1 MPIVSSHRFAVS
13 PSGAS
18 SEPNQ
23 SEANAPPP
31 VKGNA
36 PVLTCAP
43 RYRNKVAT
51 TRKIMNRIS
60 QAPRVCE
67 PKKRDSRPCFAGLYL
82 TRRIAKVTIPISTN
96 TENRSSAKPTTG
108 QVPTSGMWKSATN
121 SAPYVSR
128 IVSVS
133 TRKPQNANTC
143 ATPGTVHFSSLRWP
157 STSNASA
164 CTRFGASSNL
174 PTAGLPERANWNR
187 NDRRVPAKDRITRVI
202 ATPTT
207 ARSHICELMARVYGR
222 ANPPVASG
230 RGVAIAGRPTGG
242 QPVERVCP
250 PEGIDITCAW
260 NTHNAPFVHVV
271 DRDQQQ
277 TLPFTPRGCSR
288 AHL

>member
-67 PKKRDSRPCFAGLYL
+67 PKNRDSRPCFAGLYL

-164 CTRFGASSNL
+164 WTRLGASSNL
-174 PTAGLPERANWNR
+174 PTAGLPEPANRNR
-187 NDRRVPAKDRITRVI
+187 NDRRLPAKNRIRTVI

-207 ARSHICELMARVYGR
+207 ARSNMCEVMARVYGR
-222 ANPPVASG
+222 ANPASPQDAKAPSA
-230 RGVAIAGRPTGG
+230 VG
-242 QPVERVCP
+242 QRVDRVWLSG
-250 PEGIDITCAW
+250 EIDITCAW
-260 NTHNAPFVHVV
+260 NRHNAPFVHVV
-271 DRDQQQ
+271 DMDPQQA
-277 TLPFTPRGCSR
+277 LPFTPKGGSR